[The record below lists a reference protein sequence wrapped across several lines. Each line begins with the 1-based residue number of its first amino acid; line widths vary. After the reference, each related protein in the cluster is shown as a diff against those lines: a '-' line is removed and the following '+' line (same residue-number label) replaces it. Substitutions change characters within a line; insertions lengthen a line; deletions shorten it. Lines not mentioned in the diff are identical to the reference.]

1 MCNWLKKI
9 FGGKCCCQ
17 KGENCCQ
24 EKKAEPTVETP
35 KMPETSSEN
44 EPKVE

>member
-1 MCNWLKKI
+1 MCNWFKKL

-17 KGENCCQ
+17 KGEHCCQ
-24 EKKAEPTVETP
+24 EQKVEQANEAP
-35 KMPETSSEN
+35 QAPEVSSEN